1 MPPDF
6 SHAHVA
12 FDFLAN
18 EFVELATAFSRRDSK
33 LGEEFLKVSQDR
45 LSTQFEGL
53 RSKFAEAGLASE
65 FSELLHRAQT
75 TINDVMATAR
85 DSQGQK
91 SQ

>member
-18 EFVELATAFSRRDSK
+18 EFVELASAFARRDAK
-33 LGEEFLKVSQDR
+33 LGEDFLKVSQER
-45 LSTQFEGL
+45 LTSQFAGL
-53 RSKFAEAGLASE
+53 RSKFIEAGIEKE
-65 FSELLHRAQT
+65 FSELLTRAQK
-75 TINDVMATAR
+75 TIDDVMTTAR
-85 DSQGQK
+85 DSQVQK